1 MTRGMTRQAAH
12 IHIRSVHAALRYLR
26 CDPEDH
32 FVLLTEPP
40 LNAPEAR
47 THAPCVAALTAV
59 HNNIHTLTR
68 HTFTRAC
75 ATEPRVHG

>member
-1 MTRGMTRQAAH
+1 MQRACAH
-12 IHIRSVHAALRYLR
+12 AHTPHARASRYLR

-47 THAPCVAALTAV
+47 THTPRCCVHALCALVAV
-59 HNNIHTLTR
+59 HNNTP
-68 HTFTRAC
+68 A
-75 ATEPRVHG
+75 P